1 MNDLM
6 KNFVV
11 WALIA
16 VAVLVLFSQFVPR
29 SAPVSEVSYSSFL
42 EEVRNGRI
50 NSVVLQGDT
59 ISGTRKDKSTF
70 ELYNPETDNT
80 ALIGSLAKANVSI
93 IGRAPKQPNFLSQL
107 ILQLAPALLLI
118 LVFVWMLRQMQGG
131 SGGRG
136 AMSFGKSRAR
146 LLSEDQV
153 AVTFADVA
161 GVDEAKQEVGEIVDF
176 LKDPSKFQKLGGKI
190 PRGVLMVGSPGTG
203 KTLLARAIA
212 GEAKVPFFTIS
223 GSDFVEMFVGV
234 GASRVRDMFEQAKK
248 HAPC

>member
-29 SAPVSEVSYSSFL
+29 TAPVSEVSYSSFL
-42 EEVRNGRI
+42 DEVRNGRI
-50 NSVVLQGDT
+50 DTVVLQGDT
-59 ISGTRKDKSTF
+59 IAGTRKDKTSF
-70 ELYNPETDNT
+70 ELYNPETENT
-80 ALIGSLAKANVSI
+80 ALIGALDKANVTVV
-93 IGRAPKQPNFLSQL
+93 GRAPKQPNFLAQL
-107 ILQLAPALLLI
+107 VLQLAPALLLI
-118 LVFVWMLRQMQGG
+118 LVFAWMLRQMQGG
-131 SGGRG
+131 GAGRG

-153 AVTFADVA
+153 NVTFADVA

-190 PRGVLMVGSPGTG
+190 PKGVLLVG
-203 KTLLARAIA
+203 
-212 GEAKVPFFTIS
+212 
-223 GSDFVEMFVGV
+223 
-234 GASRVRDMFEQAKK
+234 
-248 HAPC
+248 